1 MAISAI
7 KIDEGALN
15 ISTLFSAEG
24 YNKLFKVRPPQ
35 RRYKWDKNE
44 VTQLWSDI
52 LNAHNKKQSKYF
64 LGTLL
69 LVAPDNTE
77 GEVLVIDGQQ
87 RIATLSILLA
97 VLRDCCRDIAG
108 LHGRAD
114 GLQRLIARV
123 DNDGEPIGSL
133 VVTLQDPDND
143 KYISSV
149 KDLDST
155 TSLPSPKSAPAD
167 RVFPAVRIMSNL
179 VNSYINNEPDTE
191 KTLHDLCEYVQTKVE
206 LLPLEVASEGQSYLV
221 FDTTNTRGLRLSP
234 AEALKARLATIARE
248 DTALSGDLINKWN
261 KAAIELER
269 AGLRIDAM
277 DDYLHAIWSSKQG
290 YTAKR
295 SLDKIKVDGEA
306 GLIALVNDIDSY
318 SSDYLAIVSPSG
330 NARLSQD
337 LRDLKHLNVQA
348 NSFLTMVHRHAHTRF
363 DEAVQLTLS
372 LQIRNITI
380 GTKRPNSYEKDWPN
394 WAKLVREGHAGQALG
409 EIRDRMVSDIE
420 FIKSFNEAT
429 IKSTATAKHL
439 LRRLDPIS
447 NSESGVLP
455 YEVDLEHIFPK
466 SVVDKLLKKKNL
478 TKNTRTWI
486 EDMGRSVQEAVVDSQ
501 SLGQEMAL
509 YLNMLGNQALLNLH
523 RNRRGRDKPF
533 ADKKAYYKNQA
544 LELTKDLANL
554 PQWDIGEIK
563 KRQEKLAAL
572 APKIWVK

>member
-15 ISTLFSAEG
+15 VRSLFSAEG
-24 YNKLFKVRPPQ
+24 YNKLFKIRPPQ
-35 RRYKWDKNE
+35 RRYKWDKNQ
-44 VTQLWSDI
+44 VTQLWMDI
-52 LNAHNKKQSKYF
+52 LNAYNKQHPKYF

-69 LVAPDNTE
+69 LVAPDNEE
-77 GEVLVIDGQQ
+77 GEALVIDGQQ

-97 VLRDCCRDIAG
+97 ALRDCCRAANNY
-108 LHGRAD
+108 GRAN

-123 DNDGEPIGSL
+123 DNDGKPIGSL
-133 VVTLQDPDND
+133 VVTLQEPDND

-155 TSLPSPKSAPAD
+155 TSLSSPKANPAD
-167 RVFPAVRIMSNL
+167 RVFPAVRIMNNL
-179 VNSYINNEPDTE
+179 ARSYINNEPDSE
-191 KTLHDLCEYVQTKVE
+191 KALHDLCEYVLMKVE
-206 LLPLEVASEGQSYLV
+206 LLPIEVASEGQSYLV

-248 DTALSGDLINKWN
+248 DTALSIDLINKWN
-261 KAAIELER
+261 KAATDLEK
-269 AGLRIDAM
+269 AGLPIDAM

-306 GLIALVNDIDSY
+306 GLTALVNDIDSY
-318 SSDYLAIVSPSG
+318 SSHYLAVVSPSG
-330 NARLSQD
+330 TTRLSED

-348 NSFLTMVHRHAHTRF
+348 NSFLTMVHRHAHARF

-372 LQIRNITI
+372 LQIRSITI
-380 GTKRPNSYEKDWPN
+380 GTKRPNSYEKDWPR
-394 WAKLVREGHAGQALG
+394 WAKFVREGQPGKALG
-409 EIRDRMVSDIE
+409 EIRDRMVSDTE
-420 FIKSFNEAT
+420 FIKSFKEAT
-429 IKSTATAKHL
+429 IKSADTAKHL

-455 YEVDLEHIFPK
+455 YEVDREHIFPK
-466 SVVDKLLKKKNL
+466 SVVDKLLKNKNL

-533 ADKKAYYKNQA
+533 ADKKAYYKDQT
-544 LELTKDLANL
+544 LVLTKDLANL
-554 PQWDIGEIK
+554 PKWDIGEIK
-563 KRQEKLAAL
+563 KRQEELAAL
-572 APKIWVK
+572 APTIWVK